1 MIKEVKWRGKRW
13 IYGDRPTSEEINNLA
28 ENYNIHPVVVEELS
42 HATLRPK
49 VDRFQNFLYLI
60 LHFPVFNPET
70 KTSLGAEI
78 DFIIGKDFLITISY
92 EENEALS
99 GFFSDLKKNQEETER
114 IFSSGIEMVFYQLL
128 SRLYDFAMR
137 ELDHIK
143 LKIDAIDAR
152 LAAREDEATIQEIFF
167 LRRDILNFRRAIKP
181 HETTVNSL
189 EIHGTNFF
197 GKEIQPYFKDIIGE
211 YSKVWNMLE
220 NHKETIETLYD
231 TNISFLSMRSNEIMK
246 RLTLMAFVTFPLTL
260 IAAIFSMNITPDSFL
275 GPPYDF
281 LIILGVIVISIL
293 SMLTFF
299 KHPKWFLESIIF

>member
-1 MIKEVKWRGKRW
+1 MIKEIKWHGKRW
-13 IYGDRPTSEEINNLA
+13 VYGDRPNAEEIGNLA

-42 HATLRPK
+42 HQTLRPK

-60 LHFPVFNPET
+60 LHFPVFDPET

-92 EENEALS
+92 EGNEALTD
-99 GFFSDLKKNQEETER
+99 FFGDLQKNQEEMER
-114 IFSSGIEMVFYQLL
+114 VFSSGIEMVFYQLL

-181 HETTVNSL
+181 HETVVNSL
-189 EIHGTNFF
+189 VMHGQNFF
-197 GKEIQPYFKDIIGE
+197 GKEMEPYFKDIVGE

-220 NHKETIETLYD
+220 NHKETVETLYD

-260 IAAIFSMNITPDSFL
+260 IAAIFSMNITPHEFL
-275 GPPYDF
+275 GTPYDF
-281 LIILGVIVISIL
+281 VIVLGVILISIFA
-293 SMLTFF
+293 MLLFF
-299 KHPKWFLESIIF
+299 KRKNWF